1 MIEGYVH
8 PAFRAVADL
17 FERQLPTGVA
27 GGGALTVYHRGEAVV
42 DIWGGQRSERQPW
55 QQDTLATS
63 FSTSKGVASTL
74 LHVLADRGLVAYSDR
89 VADHWPEFAVAGKGR
104 ISVRTLMTHE
114 AGLYDVRG
122 LVPDARILNDWD
134 AMLTTLAGATPVH
147 RPGSRHGYH
156 AWTYGYLVGGLVEK
170 ITGKRLAD
178 VLHDELVT
186 PLGLD
191 GAFFGIPADQ
201 LGRAADLV
209 LPARPEDDAAE
220 VADPWIPGLGTVQR
234 IAGQATSAALR
245 SQTRD
250 FRRAL
255 LPHGMRGFDL
265 NGTEF
270 RSACNP
276 SAGGMFTAR
285 SLARIYAALAEGGT
299 LDGHRLVGRHTV
311 DAISKRHNA
320 TPDVVLKLPM
330 HWRLGYHR
338 IFSLAPRAP
347 QAFGHFGWGGS
358 GAWADP
364 SRRLS
369 LGFTCNSGTGSPV
382 GDLRI
387 MRLTT
392 VVLRAGE
399 QHR

>member
-8 PAFRAVADL
+8 PDFRGVADL
-17 FERQLPTGVA
+17 FERQLPAGVA
-27 GGGALTVYHRGEAVV
+27 GGGALTVYHRGEPVL
-42 DIWGGQRSERQPW
+42 DIWGGQRSPDRPW
-55 QQDTLATS
+55 EKDTVATS
-63 FSTSKGVASTL
+63 FSTSKGVVSTL
-74 LHVLADRGLVAYSDR
+74 LHVLVDRGQVAYSDR

-122 LVPDARILNDWD
+122 LVPDASILNDWD
-134 AMLTTLAGATPVH
+134 AMLAILANATPVH
-147 RPGSRHGYH
+147 RPGARHGYH
-156 AWTYGYLVGGLVEK
+156 AWTYGYLVGGLIERV
-170 ITGKRLAD
+170 TGHPLAQ
-178 VLHDELVT
+178 VLRDELVD

-191 GAFFGIPADQ
+191 GAWFGIPASE

-209 LPARPEDDAAE
+209 LPNRPEDDETE
-220 VADPWIPGLGTVQR
+220 VVDPWIPGLGAVQR

-245 SQTRD
+245 TQTRE

-270 RSACNP
+270 RTACNP

-299 LDGHRLVGRHTV
+299 LDGYRLVGRHTV
-311 DAISKRHNA
+311 DTIAKRQNA
-320 TPDVVLKLPM
+320 KPDVVLKLPM

-338 IFSLAPRAP
+338 IFALAPRAP

-392 VVLRAGE
+392 AVLRAGE
-399 QHR
+399 QRR